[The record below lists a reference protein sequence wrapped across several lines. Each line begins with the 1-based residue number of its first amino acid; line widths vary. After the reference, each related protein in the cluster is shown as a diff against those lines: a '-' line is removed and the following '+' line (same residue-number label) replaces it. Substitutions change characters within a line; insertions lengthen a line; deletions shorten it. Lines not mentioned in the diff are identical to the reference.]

1 MTVGFVAYID
11 EAGDD
16 GLKCVYPFHENG
28 SSEWFIVS
36 CLLVRAENDHLM
48 LDTVKDIVSQFKN
61 SQRKDIH
68 YRDLIPAK
76 KKIACEAIAQ
86 AKIRSFVVM
95 SNKKNMQ
102 NYCNERIRGRPEF
115 EAGDKNYLYWWVVR
129 CLLERVT
136 EECER
141 RSLSDNDEAKTLRI
155 IFSRRGGMNYPH
167 FRDYLVK
174 LNGQSVSGALFNKFG
189 DLRWSV
195 IDHKEIFAYDHKSR
209 AGLQLAD
216 VVASAFYQ
224 AVASTPK
231 RECDPQFARLLKNTV
246 AYRIKTG
253 DFGDRFRLRFGYG
266 VKLLPSIKA
275 AKLTTSQMRIFH
287 YYKERELIRKKGR

>member
-1 MTVGFVAYID
+1 MSVGYVAYID

-16 GLKCVYPFHENG
+16 GLKRVYPFYDNG

-61 SQRKDIH
+61 SQRLDIH

-102 NYCNERIRGRPEF
+102 NYCNERIRGRPEYA
-115 EAGDKNYLYWWVVR
+115 EGDKNFLYWWTVR

-141 RSLSDNDEAKTLRI
+141 HSLQSEDGPKTLRI
-155 IFSRRGGMNYPH
+155 IFSRRGGMNYNH
-167 FRDYLVK
+167 FRDYLIK
-174 LNGQSVSGALFNKFG
+174 LHGQSVSGALYNKFG

-224 AVASTPK
+224 AVAETPT
-231 RECDPQFARLLKNTV
+231 RQCDPQFARMLRKTV
-246 AYRIKTG
+246 AYKVETAKY
-253 DFGDRFRLRFGYG
+253 GDRYRRRFGYG
-266 VKLLPSIKA
+266 VKILPSLKIA
-275 AKLTTSQMRIFH
+275 DLTPHQMRIFDV
-287 YYKERELIRKKGR
+287 YRARDWMRRR

>member
-1 MTVGFVAYID
+1 MSVDYVAYID

-16 GLKCVYPFHENG
+16 GLKRVYPFYENG

-48 LDTVKDIVSQFKN
+48 LDTVKSIVSQFKN
-61 SQRKDIH
+61 SQRMDIH

-76 KKIACEAIAQ
+76 KKIACEAIAL

-102 NYCNERIRGRPEF
+102 NYYNEKIRGRPEYA
-115 EAGDKNYLYWWVVR
+115 EGDKNFLYWWTVR

-136 EECER
+136 EECEIQ
-141 RSLSDNDEAKTLRI
+141 SLKDKKSPQKLRI
-155 IFSRRGGMNYPH
+155 IFSRRGGMNYNH
-167 FRDYLVK
+167 FRDYLIK
-174 LNGQSVSGALFNKFG
+174 LHGQSISGSLYNKFG
-189 DLRWSV
+189 DLRWSA
-195 IDHKEIFAYDHKSR
+195 IDHQEIFAYDHKSM

-224 AVASTPK
+224 AVAETPT
-231 RECDPQFARLLKNTV
+231 RECDPQFAKMLKKTV
-246 AYRIKTG
+246 AFKVEMARDGDKYR
-253 DFGDRFRLRFGYG
+253 RRFGYG
-266 VKLLPSIKA
+266 VKLLPSLKKA
-275 AKLTTSQMRIFH
+275 ELTAQQTRIFDI
-287 YYKERELIRKKGR
+287 YSAPDWIKRR